1 MSEAREPDQADFDLE
16 SFIDLFDEALTSDDE
31 SVQKTLGHLMT
42 IVALTRRHGNN
53 EERAR
58 GPLRRLFE
66 DVRNINNRLSRLEM
80 DQRAKDRN
88 PVYPSPG
95 IAQPAGP
102 YVWPHIQTSPGTAG
116 QWPPPGY
123 PPNTIWSGTGTSATS
138 VTLGGTSA
146 SGATGTAIAERV
158 EDLLKSS
165 YKGSSVG
172 ANE

>member
-1 MSEAREPDQADFDLE
+1 
-16 SFIDLFDEALTSDDE
+16 
-31 SVQKTLGHLMT
+31 MT

-53 EERAR
+53 EERVR

-102 YVWPHIQTSPGTAG
+102 YVWPHIQTSPGTADNGHLLATRLTPSG
-116 QWPPPGY
+116 QEPVPAPP
-123 PPNTIWSGTGTSATS
+123 
-138 VTLGGTSA
+138 V
-146 SGATGTAIAERV
+146 
-158 EDLLKSS
+158 
-165 YKGSSVG
+165 
-172 ANE
+172 